1 MICKKKASVF
11 LMYQLIIYTAENT
24 VDYLEDEQVGCLC
37 KNSKAWPGNYVILTF
52 KVSKM
57 IIFQICSKQTVLSSV
72 FTSTSLFALLSSQR
86 ACQLKHHLSF
96 YFPFPVYV
104 FY

>member
-1 MICKKKASVF
+1 
-11 LMYQLIIYTAENT
+11 MYQLIIYTAENI

-57 IIFQICSKQTVLSSV
+57 IIFQTCSKQTALFSV
-72 FTSTSLFALLSSQR
+72 FNFTSLFALLSSQR